1 MFQGGPDQ
9 MKRMFNDDSGILY
22 FTEDGSN
29 RAGLHARDMNGNYFT
44 ILESATNDGIETTGL
59 SFSPDHKSMYFAYQK
74 IGILFCVSRKDG
86 LPFDGRSLN
95 VRYHNS
101 ETS

>member
-9 MKRMFNDDSGILY
+9 IKRILDDDSGILY
-22 FTEDGSN
+22 FTEDGGQ
-29 RAGLHARDMNGNYFT
+29 RAGVHARDMNGNYYT

-59 SFSPDHKSMYFAYQK
+59 SFSPDHKSMYIAFQK
-74 IGILFCVSRKDG
+74 LGLLFSVSRNDG

-95 VRYHNS
+95 VKYHNS
-101 ETS
+101 AAR